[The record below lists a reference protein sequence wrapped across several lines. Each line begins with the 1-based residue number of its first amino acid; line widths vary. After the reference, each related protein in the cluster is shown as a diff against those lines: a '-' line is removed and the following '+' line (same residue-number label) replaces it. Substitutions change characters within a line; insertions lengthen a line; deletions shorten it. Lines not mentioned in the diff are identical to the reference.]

1 MGGGAGDAGQRSK
14 KKKNRHRPQS
24 SRVLLCCYNAVQY
37 NLIRLSRFAF
47 YIDFSQ
53 RLILQIFVKRSVPG
67 SKQTCDTFLE
77 ANAVYKFRLC

>member
-1 MGGGAGDAGQRSK
+1 MVVLVMQVREAK
-14 KKKNRHRPQS
+14 KRHRPQS

-53 RLILQIFVKRSVPG
+53 RLILQSFVKRSVPG

-77 ANAVYKFRLC
+77 ANTLYKFRLC